1 MAHGGAPP
9 PPPQLGPTLG
19 VLLDL
24 DEESGHLLRLDHT
37 CASREA
43 FTTALDA
50 LDALTAQVPT
60 TALMRGELGALALEL
75 CLACKHRL
83 AASAAVCV
91 RLAGWQAKMVPGAR
105 VWQLGRSARIG
116 SLMRV
121 LLATPAADLES
132 LVQWGVL
139 EACEGEAVPCEDEAD
154 VMARLERLAT
164 QMDAPGALS
173 RVLARRE
180 VAPPSPTLTSRT
192 PPLSAGDDA
201 TVSAESPSA
210 ARASTVSGEAMA
222 SAAAELS
229 DKALLV
235 GGGMLTEP
243 PRRHFASAAWLREVA
258 GLTECLP
265 RIASDGL

>member
-1 MAHGGAPP
+1 M
-9 PPPQLGPTLG
+9 
-19 VLLDL
+19 LLDL
-24 DEESGHLLRLDHT
+24 DEESGHLIRLDNT

-180 VAPPSPTLTSRT
+180 VAPSSPTLTSRT

-229 DKALLV
+229 DKASLV